1 MKRRSVFKFLVTSF
15 LVAVLTASCGLFG
28 TTDTPQGTTGTQ
40 SPVASTE
47 VVKIGAI
54 LPLTG
59 PTAYLGEGEKFGM
72 ELALKNR
79 TQTTPKIEIVFED
92 SQGKPD
98 VAVSLARKFLDL
110 QNVNIQV
117 VATTAMALATLP
129 VYEQSRKDI
138 LVFAQSVLPGITKKY
153 PFAYRLYATADE
165 ETDLLAAY
173 AKKQGYKRIG
183 ALNVF
188 GKLGEE
194 AIKQFQSKVSG
205 SDIQVVSI
213 ESLPLTEKDFRTTL
227 QKFKD
232 LNLNAIMLYPPAT
245 VYPTIAKQMDEVG
258 LDLPVLGSLNLA
270 FKGLDKKLTP
280 KFVQKTVFPAPR
292 YFVSNNDPKVK
303 EFDEKTKANG
313 KESSFDIAYFYDMT
327 NILIKAIEASP
338 STSPKII
345 GETIMKN
352 SPYDGVTGKIRL
364 NQDRDTKADMDLVRW
379 GTNGSV
385 EVVMKSSSL

>member
-1 MKRRSVFKFLVTSF
+1 MKRRSIFQFVITSF
-15 LVAVLTASCGLFG
+15 LVAVFTASCGLFG
-28 TTDTPQGTTGTQ
+28 TTDTPQVNNGAK
-40 SPVASTE
+40 SPVASAE
-47 VVKIGAI
+47 VVKVGAI

-59 PTAYLGEGEKFGM
+59 PTAYLGEGQKFGM

-79 TQTTPKIEIVFED
+79 TKTTPKIEILFED

-98 VAVSLARKFLDL
+98 VAVSLARKLLDT
-110 QNVNIQV
+110 QGVDIHITS
-117 VATTAMALATLP
+117 TTAIALATLP
-129 VYEQSRKDI
+129 VYKQAGRDL
-138 LVFAQSVLPGITKKY
+138 LVFAQSVMPGITKNY
-153 PFAYRLYATADE
+153 PFAYRIYPTADE

-194 AIKQFQSKVSG
+194 AIKQFQSKISG
-205 SDIQVVSI
+205 FGGQVVTT
-213 ESLPLTEKDFRTTL
+213 ESFPLTEKDFRTAL
-227 QKFKD
+227 QKLKS
-232 LNLNAIMLYPPAT
+232 LNLDAIMLYPPAT

-280 KFVQKTVFPAPR
+280 KFVEKTVFPAPR
-292 YFVSNNDPKVK
+292 YFVDNNDPKIK
-303 EFDEKTKANG
+303 EFDEKVKAKG

-327 NILIKAIEASP
+327 NILIKAIEDSN
-338 STSPKII
+338 STSPKVI

-379 GTNGSV
+379 NANGST

>member
-1 MKRRSVFKFLVTSF
+1 MKRNSILKFLFTT
-15 LVAVLTASCGLFG
+15 LLTAVLTAACGLFSS
-28 TTDTPQGTTGTQ
+28 TDTPQTPTSTK
-40 SPVASTE
+40 SPVTSAE

-79 TQTTPKIEIVFED
+79 TQTTPKIEILFED

-98 VAVSLARKFLDL
+98 VAVSSARKLLDI
-110 QNVNIQV
+110 QNVDIHV
-117 VATTAMALATLP
+117 VATTAMALAALP
-129 VYEQSRKDI
+129 VYEKSGKDV
-138 LVFAQSVLPGITKKY
+138 LVFPQSVMPGITKKY
-153 PFAYRLYATADE
+153 PFAYRVYATADE

-173 AKKQGYKRIG
+173 AKKQGYKRVG

-194 AIKQFQSKVSG
+194 AIKQFQSKISVFDG
-205 SDIQVVSI
+205 QVVAT
-213 ESLPLTEKDFRTTL
+213 ESFPLTEKDFRVAL
-227 QKFKD
+227 QKFKN
-232 LNLNAIMLYPPAT
+232 LNLDAILLYPPAT
-245 VYPTIAKQMDEVG
+245 VYPTIAKQIDEVG
-258 LDLPVLGSLNLA
+258 LDLPILGSLNLA

-280 KFVQKTVFPAPR
+280 KFIEKTVFPAPR
-292 YFVSNNDPKVK
+292 YFVASDDPKVK
-303 EFDEKTKANG
+303 EFDEKTKASG

-327 NILIKAIEASP
+327 NILIKAIESTP
-338 STSPKII
+338 SRSAKAI

-379 GTNGSV
+379 GANGTI
-385 EVVMKSSSL
+385 EVVAKSS